1 MNRDFGLEAAP
12 PVSDLEDHKPNTRE
26 ERCTELGAAI
36 MQLMPAIIEGQN
48 AGGNLS
54 SGLGP
59 LSRIRAV
66 ADQGADGIDDPAFLA
81 WLDAAPSNIAAIESA
96 IVAGDANAAFEAF
109 RDQRSG
115 LHLLAGGCAGCP
127 GW

>member
-1 MNRDFGLEAAP
+1 MP
-12 PVSDLEDHKPNTRE
+12 STRE
-26 ERCTELGAAI
+26 ERCTELASAI

-48 AGGNLS
+48 AHGNLS
-54 SGLGP
+54 SGLAP

-66 ADQGADGIDDPAFLA
+66 ADQGADGIDDPAFLE
-81 WLDAAPSNIAAIESA
+81 WLATAPTNLAAIESA
-96 IVAGDANAAFEAF
+96 IIAGDANAAFTAF